1 MSARA
6 LTLDHV
12 TVDVQRRTVEGRRLG
27 MLRVLDRCCLHV
39 PAGAAMALVGPSG
52 SGKSA
57 VVDLFA
63 GFLTPH
69 RGLATVNAQP
79 INGPAPHRGFVQP
92 TYGLFPWR
100 SVIDTITFS
109 AGPSGVQQAETLI
122 ELVGLAGLA
131 DRPVAHITP
140 TQRHRVAWAKALAH
154 DPGVLLLDDPFA
166 DLAPGQRAELRQD
179 LIRMHQQAGVTM
191 LFATS
196 DLEEAV
202 HVADHIAVLSPRPG
216 RVDTLLDVDPT
227 QPLATVRTVWSA
239 LNPPAVL
246 PRAA

>member
-1 MSARA
+1 M
-6 LTLDHV
+6 
-12 TVDVQRRTVEGRRLG
+12 
-27 MLRVLDRCCLHV
+27 
-39 PAGAAMALVGPSG
+39 
-52 SGKSA
+52 
-57 VVDLFA
+57 
-63 GFLTPH
+63 
-69 RGLATVNAQP
+69 
-79 INGPAPHRGFVQP
+79 
-92 TYGLFPWR
+92 
-100 SVIDTITFS
+100 
-109 AGPSGVQQAETLI
+109 
-122 ELVGLAGLA
+122 
-131 DRPVAHITP
+131 
-140 TQRHRVAWAKALAH
+140 
-154 DPGVLLLDDPFA
+154 LLLDDPFA